1 MSAHLLVLVVLQCI
15 VFKASCSLCSVLVFI
30 SPSSSLL
37 IIISSSIIVVISP
50 LNSRFSVM
58 GAWAGAGCGGRGL
71 W

>member
-15 VFKASCSLCSVLVFI
+15 VFEASCSLCSVSVFF
-30 SPSSSLL
+30 SPSSSPL
-37 IIISSSIIVVISP
+37 IIFRSSIIVVISP

-58 GAWAGAGCGGRGL
+58 GAWAGAGCGGRDS